1 MSYRLTY
8 SFDSKSQSYSVT
20 GYSEITE
27 GDTIIIPDTYND
39 GTNGKH
45 PVTSIAVCAFD
56 SCKFLSN
63 IVISDSVTSIGES
76 AFYNCTGLKSVI
88 MGKNVTT
95 IEKNAFDSCK
105 ALTSITIPDS
115 ITSIGSMIF
124 LFCSSLTN
132 VNIPDT
138 VESIGTRAFAYCS
151 NLTNITIPNSV
162 VSIDSSA
169 FAYCSKL
176 TSVTI
181 GNGVTTIASSAFSNC
196 SNLKQM
202 ILFPSVPPTLDS
214 TSIPSTISLI
224 YTQESSLEVYKA
236 ATNWNT
242 FSSKIVSN
250 NTYLSL
256 TRFNQK
262 NKKYIDTKLDKTGG
276 IVTGKLTTT
285 NGFSVKDKL
294 HKKEIGTIYTDVVYE
309 GTNGYSKFRVSE
321 DTFSYSSNLS
331 VGDKVSFCITKTE
344 KFLGGFVDKTVT
356 EIDKTNKTITVDIL
370 FSDIDPIEDVIPYSS
385 MSLYKTTSDISY
397 VTVYSDGIRTNY
409 GWFSFPRISNGGI
422 LVVRSEL
429 NKKVDKP
436 TTPTEDSVLTY
447 STSGSVDTKPISEFA
462 NMILIDTSLL
472 GG

>member
-1 MSYRLTY
+1 M
-8 SFDSKSQSYSVT
+8 
-20 GYSEITE
+20 I
-27 GDTIIIPDTYND
+27 
-39 GTNGKH
+39 
-45 PVTSIAVCAFD
+45 
-56 SCKFLSN
+56 
-63 IVISDSVTSIGES
+63 
-76 AFYNCTGLKSVI
+76 
-88 MGKNVTT
+88 
-95 IEKNAFDSCK
+95 
-105 ALTSITIPDS
+105 
-115 ITSIGSMIF
+115 IGS
-124 LFCSSLTN
+124 
-132 VNIPDT
+132 
-138 VESIGTRAFAYCS
+138 
-151 NLTNITIPNSV
+151 
-162 VSIDSSA
+162 
-169 FAYCSKL
+169 
-176 TSVTI
+176 
-181 GNGVTTIASSAFSNC
+181 GVTTIAFSAFSNC

-214 TSIPSTISLI
+214 TSIPSTISSI

-276 IVTGKLTTT
+276 IVTGELIMTKGL
-285 NGFSVKDKL
+285 SVKDKL
-294 HKKEIGTIYTDVVYE
+294 HKEEIGTIYTDVLYE

-331 VGDKVSFCITKTE
+331 VGDKVSFCNTKTE
-344 KFLGGFVDKTVT
+344 RFLGGFVDKTVT

-385 MSLYKTTSDISY
+385 MSLYRTTSDISY
-397 VTVYSDGIRTNY
+397 VTVCSDGIITNY

-447 STSGSVDTKPISEFA
+447 STSGSVGTKPVSEFA
-462 NMILIDTSLL
+462 NMILIDASLL